1 MTSLPG
7 DQSTK
12 AKKSY
17 RLVKLTKTDE
27 FSSVFDF
34 RRRISTEH
42 LVLHFRPN
50 QLGYARLGLV
60 AAKKVAKQAVARNY
74 MRRVMRTFFQMHQPS
89 LRACDLVVQV
99 RKKFGHAEFSSVQQQ
114 FNHLSQRLALQY
126 DRDVSISSASIE
138 SRRS

>member
-1 MTSLPG
+1 MTSLG
-7 DQSTK
+7 CGQSAA

-50 QLGYARLGLV
+50 HLGFARLGLV
-60 AAKKVAKQAVARNY
+60 AAKKVAKTAVARNY
-74 MRRVMRTFFQMHQPS
+74 MRRVLREFFRANQSAMP
-89 LRACDLVVQV
+89 ACDLVVSV
-99 RKKFGHAEFSSVQQQ
+99 RKKFVRADFIHLQQQ
-114 FNHLSQRLALQY
+114 FSMLSHKLALQY
-126 DRDVSISSASIE
+126 GRDHKP
-138 SRRS
+138 